1 MVRERG
7 ECFWQWGD
15 PELHTRTHNETL
27 SDGSQIDVQVRLSR
41 IGATQMFIGV
51 YGPSGAL
58 IHEESFD
65 SRPGETMTR
74 AMAWGVGRARHMASE
89 PQSPPRKVV
98 SR

>member
-7 ECFWQWGD
+7 ECFWKWGN
-15 PELHTRTHNETL
+15 PVLHTRTHNETL
-27 SDGSQIDVQVRLSR
+27 GDGSQIDVQVRLSR
-41 IGATQMFIGV
+41 TDATQMFIGV

-74 AMAWGVGRARHMASE
+74 AMAWGVGRARQIASE
-89 PQSPPRKVV
+89 AQLPSRKVV

>member
-7 ECFWQWGD
+7 ECFWKWGD
-15 PELHTRTHNETL
+15 PKLHTRTHTETL

-41 IGATQMFIGV
+41 IGATQMFIGI

-58 IHEESFD
+58 THEESFD

-74 AMAWGVGRARHMASE
+74 AMAWGVGRARQIASE
-89 PQSPPRKVV
+89 AQTPSRKVV